1 MITRD
6 MQDLGLYA
14 LGAQDEY
21 GQAAQPA
28 KVGTIKAAVYERSQT
43 VSDSVLFTDCEYI
56 ALTHESITDSNAI
69 AYEGKLLKV
78 MYVMRRGYFKQAF
91 CKATGAHV

>member
-1 MITRD
+1 MIMRD
-6 MQDLGLYA
+6 MQQLDLYQ

-21 GQAAQPA
+21 GQQSQPA
-28 KVGTIKAAVYERSQT
+28 KVGTITAAVYERSQS
-43 VSDSVLFTDCEYI
+43 VSYSVLFTDCEYT

-69 AYEGKLLKV
+69 AYAGKLLKV

-91 CKATGAHV
+91 CKDTGATV

>member
-1 MITRD
+1 MIMRD
-6 MQDLGLYA
+6 MQAYDLYK

-28 KVGTIKAAVYERSQT
+28 KVGTITAAVYERSQA
-43 VSDSVLFTDCEYI
+43 VSDSVLFTDCEYV
-56 ALTHESITDSNAI
+56 ALTHDTITDSNAI
-69 AYEGKLLKV
+69 AYDGKLLKV

-91 CKATGAHV
+91 CKDTGASV

>member
-1 MITRD
+1 MIRRD
-6 MQDLGLYA
+6 MQALDLYQ
-14 LGAQDEY
+14 LGAQDAY
-21 GQAAQPA
+21 GQQAQPA
-28 KVGTIKAAVYERSQT
+28 KVGTITAAVYERSQT
-43 VSDSVLFTDCEYI
+43 VSDSVLFTECEYI

-91 CKATGAHV
+91 LKATGASV

>member
-1 MITRD
+1 MIARD
-6 MQDLGLYA
+6 MQAYDLYQ

-21 GQAAQPA
+21 GQQAQPA
-28 KVGTIKAAVYERSQT
+28 KAGTITAAVYERSQSVT
-43 VSDSVLFTDCEYI
+43 DSVLFTECEYI

-69 AYEGKLLKV
+69 AYGGKLLKV

-91 CKATGAHV
+91 CKDTGAHV

>member
-6 MQDLGLYA
+6 MQVLDLYQ

-21 GQAAQPA
+21 GQQAQPA
-28 KVGTIKAAVYERSQT
+28 KVGTITAAVYERSQA
-43 VSDSVLFTDCEYI
+43 VSDSVLYTECEYI
-56 ALTHESITDSNAI
+56 ALTHENITDSNAI
-69 AYEGKLLKV
+69 AYDGKLLKV

-91 CKATGAHV
+91 CKARGAIV

>member
-1 MITRD
+1 MIARD
-6 MQDLGLYA
+6 MQVLDLYQ

-21 GQAAQPA
+21 GQQAQPA
-28 KVGTIKAAVYERSQT
+28 KVGTITAAVYERSQA
-43 VSDSVLFTDCEYI
+43 VSDSVLFTECEYI

-78 MYVMRRGYFKQAF
+78 MYVMRRGFFKQAF
-91 CKATGAHV
+91 CKNTGAQV

>member
-1 MITRD
+1 MIARD
-6 MQDLGLYA
+6 MQAYDLYK

-28 KVGTIKAAVYERSQT
+28 KVGTITAAVYERSQA
-43 VSDSVLFTDCEYI
+43 VSDSVLFTDCEYV
-56 ALTHESITDSNAI
+56 ALTHDTITDSNAI
-69 AYEGKLLKV
+69 AYDGKLLKV

-91 CKATGAHV
+91 CKNTGVPV

>member
-6 MQDLGLYA
+6 MQALDLYQ
-14 LGAQDEY
+14 LGATDEY
-21 GQAAQPA
+21 GQQAQPA
-28 KVGTIKAAVYERSQT
+28 KVGTITAAVYERSQA
-43 VSDSVLFTDCEYI
+43 VSDSVLFTECEFI

-78 MYVMRRGYFKQAF
+78 MYVMRRGFFKQAF
-91 CKATGAHV
+91 CKDTGAQV

>member
-1 MITRD
+1 MIMRD
-6 MQDLGLYA
+6 MQALDIYQ

-21 GQAAQPA
+21 GQQSQPA
-28 KVGTIKAAVYERSQT
+28 RVGTILAAVYERSQS
-43 VSDSVLFTDCEYI
+43 VADSVLFTECEYI

-69 AYEGKLLKV
+69 AYDGKLLKV

-91 CKATGAHV
+91 LKATGASI

>member
-1 MITRD
+1 MIARD
-6 MQDLGLYA
+6 MQALDLYN

-28 KVGTIKAAVYERSQT
+28 KVGTITAAVYERSQA
-43 VSDSVLFTDCEYI
+43 VSDSVLYTECEYI

-69 AYEGKLLKV
+69 AYGGKLLKV

-91 CKATGAHV
+91 CKDTGARV

>member
-6 MQDLGLYA
+6 MQVLDLYQ

-21 GQAAQPA
+21 GQQAQPA
-28 KVGTIKAAVYERSQT
+28 KVGTITAAVYERSQA
-43 VSDSVLFTDCEYI
+43 VSDSVLFTDCEYV
-56 ALTHESITDSNAI
+56 ALTHDTITDSNAI
-69 AYEGKLLKV
+69 AYDGKLLKV

-91 CKATGAHV
+91 CKNTGVRV

>member
-1 MITRD
+1 MIMRD
-6 MQDLGLYA
+6 MQALDLYQ

-21 GQAAQPA
+21 GQAAQPE
-28 KVGTIKAAVYERSQT
+28 KVGTITASVYERSQS
-43 VSDSVLFTDCEYI
+43 VSDSVLFTECEYI

-69 AYEGKLLKV
+69 SYAGKLLKV

>member
-1 MITRD
+1 MIARD
-6 MQDLGLYA
+6 MQAYDLYQ

-28 KVGTIKAAVYERSQT
+28 KVGTITAAVYERSQA

-56 ALTHESITDSNAI
+56 ALTHDSITDSNAI
-69 AYEGKLLKV
+69 AYGGKLLKV

-91 CKATGAHV
+91 CKARGAIV

>member
-6 MQDLGLYA
+6 MQAYDLYA
-14 LGAQDEY
+14 LGAKDEY

-28 KVGTIKAAVYERSQT
+28 KAGTITAAVYERSKAVT
-43 VSDSVLFTDCEYI
+43 DSVLFTECEYI

>member
-6 MQDLGLYA
+6 MQVLDLYQ

-21 GQAAQPA
+21 GQQAQPA
-28 KVGTIKAAVYERSQT
+28 KVGTITAAVYERSKS

-69 AYEGKLLKV
+69 SYGGKLLKV
-78 MYVMRRGYFKQAF
+78 MYVIRRGYFKQAF
-91 CKATGAHV
+91 CKDTGAQV

>member
-6 MQDLGLYA
+6 MQVLDLYQ

-28 KVGTIKAAVYERSQT
+28 KVGTITAAVYERSQA
-43 VSDSVLFTDCEYI
+43 VSDSVLYTECEYI
-56 ALTHESITDSNAI
+56 ALTHENITDSNAI

-78 MYVMRRGYFKQAF
+78 MYVMRRGYFMQAF
-91 CKATGAHV
+91 CKDTGAQV

>member
-1 MITRD
+1 MIARD
-6 MQDLGLYA
+6 MQALDLYQ

-28 KVGTIKAAVYERSQT
+28 KVGTITAAVYERSQA
-43 VSDSVLFTDCEYI
+43 VSDSVLFTDCEYV
-56 ALTHESITDSNAI
+56 ALTHDTITDSNAI

-91 CKATGAHV
+91 CKDTGASV

>member
-1 MITRD
+1 MIARD
-6 MQDLGLYA
+6 MQAYDLYK

-28 KVGTIKAAVYERSQT
+28 KVGTITAAVYERSQA
-43 VSDSVLFTDCEYI
+43 VSDSVLFTDCEYV
-56 ALTHESITDSNAI
+56 ALTHDTITDSNAI
-69 AYEGKLLKV
+69 AYDGKLLKV

-91 CKATGAHV
+91 CKNTGAPV

>member
-1 MITRD
+1 MIARD
-6 MQDLGLYA
+6 MQVLDLYA

-28 KVGTIKAAVYERSQT
+28 KAGTITAAVYERSQT
-43 VSDSVLFTDCEYI
+43 VSDSVLFTECEYI

-69 AYEGKLLKV
+69 AYDGKLLKV
-78 MYVMRRGYFKQAF
+78 MYVMQRGYFKQAF
-91 CKATGAHV
+91 CKDTGAKP

>member
-6 MQDLGLYA
+6 MQAYDLYK

-21 GQAAQPA
+21 GQAAQPE
-28 KVGTIKAAVYERSQT
+28 KVGTITAAVYERSQT
-43 VSDSVLFTDCEYI
+43 VTDSVLFTDCEYI

-91 CKATGAHV
+91 CKDTGARV

>member
-1 MITRD
+1 MIMRD
-6 MQDLGLYA
+6 MQALDLYA

-21 GQAAQPA
+21 GQSAQPA
-28 KVGTIKAAVYERSQT
+28 KTGTITAAVYERSQS
-43 VSDSVLFTDCEYI
+43 VSDSVLFTECEYI
-56 ALTHESITDSNAI
+56 ALTHDSITDSNAI
-69 AYEGKLLKV
+69 AYEGNLLKV

>member
-6 MQDLGLYA
+6 MQVLDLYQ
-14 LGAQDEY
+14 LGATDEY
-21 GQAAQPA
+21 GQQAQPA
-28 KVGTIKAAVYERSQT
+28 KAGTITAAVYERSQT

-56 ALTHESITDSNAI
+56 ALTNESITDSNAI

-78 MYVMRRGYFKQAF
+78 MYVMRRGFFKQAF

>member
-1 MITRD
+1 MIARD
-6 MQDLGLYA
+6 MQALDLYA

-28 KVGTIKAAVYERSQT
+28 KAGTITAAVYERSQT
-43 VSDSVLFTDCEYI
+43 VGDSVLFTDCEYI
-56 ALTHESITDSNAI
+56 ALTHDAINDSNAI
-69 AYEGKLLKV
+69 AYDGKLLKV
-78 MYVMRRGYFKQAF
+78 MYVMQRGYFKQAF

>member
-1 MITRD
+1 
-6 MQDLGLYA
+6 MQALDLYQ
-14 LGAQDEY
+14 LGAQDAY

-28 KVGTIKAAVYERSQT
+28 KAGTITAAVYERSQT
-43 VSDSVLFTDCEYI
+43 VSDSALFTDCEYI

-78 MYVMRRGYFKQAF
+78 MYVMRRGFFKQAF
-91 CKATGAHV
+91 LKATGAQV